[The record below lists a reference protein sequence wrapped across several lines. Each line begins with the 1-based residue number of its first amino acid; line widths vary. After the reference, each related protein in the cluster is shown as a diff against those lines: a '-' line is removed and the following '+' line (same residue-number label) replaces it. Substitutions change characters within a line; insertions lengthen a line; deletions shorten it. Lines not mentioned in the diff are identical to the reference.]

1 MSYQE
6 YSKAALAAALAEER
20 AIYETYK
27 GQGLKLDLSRGKPSK
42 EQLDLSIPMLEIA
55 LWEDKDGTDCRNY
68 GGLFGLSRMRTFW
81 SEVTD
86 IPYDNVIAG
95 GNSSLAMIYD
105 ALSRAMMYGNVNS
118 PRPWCLEPVKKW
130 LCPAP
135 GYDRH
140 FNMTELMGF
149 ELIYIPMT
157 DEGPDMDEVEKWI
170 CDPTVK
176 GIWCVPKYANP
187 TGITYS
193 DDVVRRIA
201 KMKPAAPDFM
211 VIWDNA
217 YAVHDFLEDGDPLL
231 DIFPEAEKWGNEDNI
246 YYFSST
252 SKITFAG
259 SGVAM
264 MALSPRNIAHMTPYY
279 GARTI
284 GPDKLNQLR
293 HLYFMPNADVLR
305 EQMKSHARV
314 IAPRFE
320 LLLTTLEREL
330 GDKGI
335 ATWTNPKGGY
345 FVSLDVMEGCAKR
358 VYQLCKE
365 AGVVLTTV
373 GATFPYGNDPWD
385 SNLRLA
391 PTFCSLEELAPAA
404 SILACSIKLAALE
417 KLLEQ

>member
-1 MSYQE
+1 
-6 YSKAALAAALAEER
+6 
-20 AIYETYK
+20 
-27 GQGLKLDLSRGKPSK
+27 
-42 EQLDLSIPMLEIA
+42 
-55 LWEDKDGTDCRNY
+55 
-68 GGLFGLSRMRTFW
+68 
-81 SEVTD
+81 
-86 IPYDNVIAG
+86 
-95 GNSSLAMIYD
+95 
-105 ALSRAMMYGNVNS
+105 
-118 PRPWCLEPVKKW
+118 
-130 LCPAP
+130 
-135 GYDRH
+135 
-140 FNMTELMGF
+140 
-149 ELIYIPMT
+149 
-157 DEGPDMDEVEKWI
+157 
-170 CDPTVK
+170 
-176 GIWCVPKYANP
+176 
-187 TGITYS
+187 
-193 DDVVRRIA
+193 
-201 KMKPAAPDFM
+201 
-211 VIWDNA
+211 
-217 YAVHDFLEDGDPLL
+217 
-231 DIFPEAEKWGNEDNI
+231 
-246 YYFSST
+246 
-252 SKITFAG
+252 
-259 SGVAM
+259 M